1 MTAGHSDH
9 LNLDAIVAFADG
21 EMPMVAYQRAAAHVS
36 RCQQCENEVNQQVVA
51 RSWLRSAGSPPM
63 PTSLFDTLKS
73 IPVAVPAS
81 RPVDG
86 VTIDPSTGRVV
97 RSDEAARSAHHRGW
111 RFRFLGAGA
120 LVAGLAVG
128 ALVVGADQQDAEP
141 GRPSGPQGANLSAV
155 SSPFVVP
162 VKLGTP

>member
-1 MTAGHSDH
+1 MTTGPTDH

-21 EMPMVAYQRAAAHVS
+21 EMTLTAYQRAAAHVA
-36 RCQQCENEVNQQVVA
+36 RCPQCDSEVNQQVVA
-51 RSWLRSAGSPPM
+51 RSWLRAAGSPAMPM
-63 PTSLFDTLKS
+63 SLLDSLKS

-86 VTIDPSTGRVV
+86 VTIDPGSGRVI
-97 RSDEAARSAHHRGW
+97 RSDDAKGPNHHRGW

-128 ALVVGADQQDAEP
+128 ALVVGADQAANDTT
-141 GRPSGPQGANLSAV
+141 PSGRQGAQMSAV
-155 SSPFVVP
+155 PSPLVLP
-162 VKLGTP
+162 ADLGTP

>member
-1 MTAGHSDH
+1 MTSGISDH

-36 RCQQCENEVNQQVVA
+36 RCPECDAEVNQQIMA
-51 RSWLRSAGSPPM
+51 RSWLRAADTPAM
-63 PTSLFDTLKS
+63 PTGLLDSLRS
-73 IPVAVPAS
+73 IPVAVPAA

-86 VTIDPSTGRVV
+86 VMVDPMSGRAV
-97 RSDEAARSAHHRGW
+97 RSDESRTTHNRW

-128 ALVVGADQQDAEP
+128 ALVIGADQPDADTAVP
-141 GRPSGPQGANLSAV
+141 NGQQVAQHSGPVTPSIAPVMV
-155 SSPFVVP
+155 SKP
-162 VKLGTP
+162 